1 MMEQGVSPEALSNTD
16 RESKEVVI
24 FVMNLFERHGKAP
37 GQFKRELR
45 RAMVNEL
52 AELAG
57 LEGGW
62 AAED

>member
-1 MMEQGVSPEALSNTD
+1 MVEQGLSSEAFSRTG

-24 FVMNLFERHGKAP
+24 FLMNLFERYGEAP